1 MCIWIFIRARNI
13 QQKKV
18 CKKLQTLQKENTFE
32 KKWSKYHL
40 ISDILSLFV
49 HSGRSPSKLT
59 LDYLMKEKGISHNNG
74 HLRIPLN
81 SPDSVNVPG
90 AAAGWFDTVKYFGNG
105 KVL

>member
-1 MCIWIFIRARNI
+1 MV
-13 QQKKV
+13 Q
-18 CKKLQTLQKENTFE
+18 

-59 LDYLMKEKGISHNNG
+59 LDYLVKEKGISHNNG